1 MCTLK
6 LVGGKLV
13 VGVEKVTYSGYAIV
27 DDMLHM
33 DLEDVELQ
41 TSDWNGIEEY
51 NGCDIPEV
59 HMGVD
64 IDISDEGKQR
74 DITLFE
80 DFITNP
86 DFYNMRL

>member
-27 DDMLHM
+27 DDMLHL

-41 TSDWNGIEEY
+41 TEDWNEEVEY
-51 NGCDIPEV
+51 NDEYPEV
-59 HMGVD
+59 HVD
-64 IDISDEGKQR
+64 ADINIIEEEKQR
-74 DITLFE
+74 EITPFE
-80 DFITNP
+80 EFDSNP
-86 DFYNMRL
+86 DFYNMKL